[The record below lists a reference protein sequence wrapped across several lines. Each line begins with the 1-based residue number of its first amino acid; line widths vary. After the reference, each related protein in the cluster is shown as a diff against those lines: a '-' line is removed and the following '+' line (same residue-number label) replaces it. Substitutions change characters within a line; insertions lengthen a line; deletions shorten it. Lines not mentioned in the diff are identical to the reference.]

1 MRYFSSRSQIALKT
15 REPRLHDN
23 NTHLPVVLCRI
34 LTISEQLLQTRPDI
48 KNARARRRDRRANK
62 PDVQAKTAE
71 FWKRT
76 WTMQQAALNAA
87 LDQSTAAQ
95 QAAKQAEARVEG
107 LAVRVEVLE
116 DCVHALAQERDDALA
131 LLEGEK
137 GMEWSMPVTNSFKIS
152 VRGQDRTPADLATSR
167 FGEGKLLA
175 TDSTNAKFAAETRSV
190 QNMKH
195 FLVMACKLEDT
206 ARAAGIEFP
215 DGMDLSD
222 LATLILDKALTSDR
236 PLEIIGAPTRISIH
250 TASKIHA
257 TMPLQDPNDPSKKPL
272 LWSSQKAA
280 MLQDPHDIDCAWIR
294 DPRVY
299 ESQKLVLV
307 GCSVWGPAAFQT
319 IAKKAAGCCGQGQIG
334 LFPTRP
340 KTE

>member
-116 DCVHALAQERDDALA
+116 DYVHALAQERDDALLQVA
-131 LLEGEK
+131 EQGQKWEA
-137 GMEWSMPVTNSFKIS
+137 SVPVTHSFKIS
-152 VRGQDRTPADLATSR
+152 VGGSMRTPADLATSR
-167 FGEGKLLA
+167 GGQV
-175 TDSTNAKFAAETRSV
+175 T
-190 QNMKH
+190 
-195 FLVMACKLEDT
+195 
-206 ARAAGIEFP
+206 
-215 DGMDLSD
+215 
-222 LATLILDKALTSDR
+222 
-236 PLEIIGAPTRISIH
+236 
-250 TASKIHA
+250 
-257 TMPLQDPNDPSKKPL
+257 PSCL
-272 LWSSQKAA
+272 
-280 MLQDPHDIDCAWIR
+280 
-294 DPRVY
+294 
-299 ESQKLVLV
+299 
-307 GCSVWGPAAFQT
+307 
-319 IAKKAAGCCGQGQIG
+319 
-334 LFPTRP
+334 
-340 KTE
+340 

>member
-15 REPRLHDN
+15 REPRLHDK
-23 NTHLPVVLCRI
+23 NTHLPGEICRI

-116 DCVHALAQERDDALA
+116 DYLQDAQIQKHAVAQERDDALI
-131 LLEGEK
+131 LLEAEK
-137 GMEWSMPVTNSFKIS
+137 GLGWSMPVTNSFKIS

-190 QNMKH
+190 QHMKH

-222 LATLILDKALTSDR
+222 LATLILEGHMWHPWSLQG
-236 PLEIIGAPTRISIH
+236 LEPCEQHHQRAASRSHVSCPIPAPPQCQPQLS
-250 TASKIHA
+250 
-257 TMPLQDPNDPSKKPL
+257 L
-272 LWSSQKAA
+272 
-280 MLQDPHDIDCAWIR
+280 
-294 DPRVY
+294 
-299 ESQKLVLV
+299 
-307 GCSVWGPAAFQT
+307 PA
-319 IAKKAAGCCGQGQIG
+319 
-334 LFPTRP
+334 
-340 KTE
+340 